1 MVVIQQY
8 LGNMTREEFEQYL
21 ISIGGLYN
29 WKGVNLTNPSMFG
42 VGEGWFQLLK
52 NLIDELLS
60 LGWDRTMIQS
70 KEKFGGLNFYIKD
83 PIPEMHDILLTYE
96 RLSYEICEVCGD
108 NGYPRKLDWIKSLCD
123 KHAAEK
129 GID

>member
-1 MVVIQQY
+1 MNKEQF
-8 LGNMTREEFEQYL
+8 EEYL
-21 ISIGGLYN
+21 ISIGGVYS
-29 WKGVNLTNPSMFG
+29 WKGVNHTNPYVFG

-52 NLIDELLS
+52 NLIDELIS
-60 LGWDRTMIQS
+60 LGWDRHMLQS
-70 KEKFGGLNFYIKD
+70 KEKFGGLNFYVKE
-83 PIPEMHDILLTYE
+83 PTPEMYDLIITYE

-108 NGYPRKLDWIKSLCD
+108 HGYPRKLDWIKSLCD